1 MAIGYRTYV
10 VSSEVVDV
18 ALGEH
23 GVVLKL
29 GLAERGSVSG
39 NDDKLGFSGTESLKG
54 RLVSEDELSG
64 LHNKRKA
71 RVDGVGAG
79 LLGLLG
85 GGFIISISI
94 FDIASAIRLKTYPS
108 LQFSGCR
115 LRIIEKATPVYVVD
129 ELFVVCRN

>member
-94 FDIASAIRLKTYPS
+94 LT
-108 LQFSGCR
+108 
-115 LRIIEKATPVYVVD
+115 
-129 ELFVVCRN
+129 